1 MQGIGIHESSKFAHM
16 QHIQRQNFHYLVSLV
31 ALGCFGQA
39 RVTDPILE
47 PGTRTCNMF
56 LEVFDWFWDWI
67 NTLAITMTPCI
78 GCMHAALLNKS
89 LRYRSRE
96 PDKSCRVTWDPI
108 WFSGDGKVGALKCPS
123 AMSILCHMRALC
135 LRPATQNCK
144 ANPCHCMLLL
154 NKSK

>member
-16 QHIQRQNFHYLVSLV
+16 QHIQRQNFHYLVSIV

-47 PGTRTCNMF
+47 PGTRTCYNMF
-56 LEVFDWFWDWI
+56 LEVFHWFWDQHI
-67 NTLAITMTPCI
+67 ITMTPLYWLY
-78 GCMHAALLNKS
+78 AALLNS

-96 PDKSCRVTWDPI
+96 PDKSGSRGDPI
-108 WFSGDGKVGALKCPS
+108 WFSGSDGNVGALKCYEYF
-123 AMSILCHMRALC
+123 MLRALC
-135 LRPATQNCK
+135 LTGATQNCK

-154 NKSK
+154 NKPK